1 VLATLLQLAAT
12 EGAHESSKTPFYV
25 LGAILAGW
33 AVLVS
38 AVGIMRHETFPP
50 STGGRVGV
58 MAITAVLVAATMASS
73 ILTS

>member
-1 VLATLLQLAAT
+1 VLQTLILAAT
-12 EGAHESSKTPFYV
+12 EAGHETDKTAFYV

-50 STGGRVGV
+50 SGGGKAAV
-58 MAITAVLVAATMASS
+58 MAITALLVAATMAAS
-73 ILTS
+73 ILTA